1 MKCASASASLPLPSH
16 LTTQFHGSV
25 PPPASPSPANDV
37 VLSMADFSL
46 ELLDDMPDPEWS
58 GYGEEPD
65 LSFRGEKRE
74 KMWAV
79 VDRADRRTSVLDRW
93 RAVGDTLEW
102 AQGRVEALVDEGDF
116 EGMVE
121 LTVAMVAME
130 AMEKLRERELE

>member
-1 MKCASASASLPLPSH
+1 
-16 LTTQFHGSV
+16 
-25 PPPASPSPANDV
+25 
-37 VLSMADFSL
+37 MADFCL

-79 VDRADRRTSVLDRW
+79 VDHADRGTMVLDRW
-93 RAVGDTLEW
+93 KAVGDTLEW

-121 LTVAMVAME
+121 LTVAME